1 MPGHHGPAH
10 KRPAENQDRKES
22 TMKMYKKSELHIV
35 NGMIVSKKGDI
46 IVPNRHVVYQANDLE
61 TVAQK
66 VAYLAGQPSAT
77 PMPNLDGFERKSI
90 KDSGVK
96 FVASTPVLDDKIE
109 EAESIME
116 ELDNVANIKKA
127 NDMVDDFSALI
138 QFAKDDFVI
147 DTEDHCSPGCFDM
160 PTLGSILELT
170 VEDITGVIAEACGLD
185 ITRRLDAEGNEIE
198 D

>member
-1 MPGHHGPAH
+1 
-10 KRPAENQDRKES
+10 
-22 TMKMYKKSELHIV
+22 MKMYKKSELSIV

-46 IVPNRHVVYQANDLE
+46 IMPNRNVFYQANDLE

-90 KDSGVK
+90 KDNGVK

-109 EAESIME
+109 EAESLME

-127 NDMVDDFSALI
+127 NDMIDDFSALI

-147 DTEDHCSPGCFDM
+147 DTEDHCSPCRCFDM

-170 VEDITGVIAEACGLD
+170 VDDITAVIADACGLD
-185 ITRRLDAEGNEIE
+185 ITRRLDGEGNEIGNE

>member
-1 MPGHHGPAH
+1 
-10 KRPAENQDRKES
+10 
-22 TMKMYKKSELHIV
+22 MKMYKKSELHIV